1 MLLDFVLIDDLK
13 EPLESE
19 LVVKSGGV
27 FEDSDHQL
35 LEGRDTLG
43 RAAVTTSRDHALMF
57 SRLWGMR
64 LYLLLVVWKSEKAA
78 V

>member
-43 RAAVTTSRDHALMF
+43 
-57 SRLWGMR
+57 
-64 LYLLLVVWKSEKAA
+64 
-78 V
+78 